1 MNCVPLIIQQDEFD
15 VQHEFDSL
23 TLRLIRDPLE
33 PTFHTETELQR
44 FRVSYS
50 YIVRCLQTFFSDFFY
65 KYLMW
70 LSVALETIE
79 SVDGWSIIQFFWPY
93 FY

>member
-1 MNCVPLIIQQDEFD
+1 MVSQEELVHVTCECLKTKAPRFHSMNCVPLIIQQDEFD

-50 YIVRCLQTFFSDFFY
+50 YIVRCLQTFFSDFF
-65 KYLMW
+65 L
-70 LSVALETIE
+70 
-79 SVDGWSIIQFFWPY
+79 
-93 FY
+93 